1 MSMRKWTVVAV
12 ALLVFGLSVQ
22 PAEAGF
28 FGKVWELE
36 KKKNA
41 WIMRTFFGV
50 GKKPAPRQQHQP
62 HYNYY
67 TPQQYV
73 APTPTAPAAGQP
85 AIAPQTSQVTPGWAA
100 PYRVAAQPSA
110 KAIPAA
116 PAVEL
121 ATPVEVAPHGT
132 AAPRGAYIPP
142 APAID

>member
-1 MSMRKWTVVAV
+1 MSMRKWTIVAV
-12 ALLVFGLSVQ
+12 TLLVFGLSVQ

-50 GKKPAPRQQHQP
+50 GRKPAAQRQYQ
-62 HYNYY
+62 YY
-67 TPQQYV
+67 TPQPQYQQYQQY
-73 APTPTAPAAGQP
+73 QP
-85 AIAPQTSQVTPGWAA
+85 AQSAPVAPQTSQFTPA
-100 PYRVAAQPSA
+100 PSAFRMAAQPSVRT
-110 KAIPAA
+110 IPVA

-121 ATPVEVAPHGT
+121 SAPVEI
-132 AAPRGAYIPP
+132 APRGAYIPP